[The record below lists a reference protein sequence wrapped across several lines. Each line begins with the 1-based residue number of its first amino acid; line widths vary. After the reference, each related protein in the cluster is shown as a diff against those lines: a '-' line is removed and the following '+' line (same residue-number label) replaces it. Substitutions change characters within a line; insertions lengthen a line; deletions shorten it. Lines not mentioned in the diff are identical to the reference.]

1 MFGFETWHSVI
12 ELRRYLVRFLRLFPD
27 LETMQTIRSTRYSGY
42 PGGHFKLLH
51 LWPGKLLQAG
61 RFQL

>member
-1 MFGFETWHSVI
+1 MLEPCASNA
-12 ELRRYLVRFLRLFPD
+12 RRRAIRADCAATLTDRTALVSAVP
-27 LETMQTIRSTRYSGY
+27 S